1 MKTCE
6 GVEIQFHAFL
16 TLVLDGVS
24 SQSYSF
30 IIPPHVFHPKLHI
43 FFLVSSVKV

>member
-6 GVEIQFHAFL
+6 EVEIQFHTFL

-30 IIPPHVFHPKLHI
+30 VIPPHVFQPKLHTL
-43 FFLVSSVKV
+43 FLVSSVKV